1 MTEPGGK
8 VKDGNVNIFY
18 FAVCGR
24 PATPDAPARE
34 VVNGEGLR
42 EQNIAIHDTVPQV
55 RATDY
60 VAYIPSDG
68 LSMIGHLLPM
78 ILWILEH
85 G

>member
-42 EQNIAIHDTVPQV
+42 EQNIAIHDTAPRV
-55 RATDY
+55 RAMNY
-60 VAYIPSDG
+60 VAYIPSDDP
-68 LSMIGHLLPM
+68 SMTGHLLPM
-78 ILWILEH
+78 ILWILKH